1 MGKKPGL
8 WKERTPLHSPVPA
21 LEVTGLAK
29 TFTSRKKPP
38 VHAVRN
44 ISFTVQQ
51 REVVGLLGPNGAGKT
66 TTIKCILGLMIP
78 SAGTVRVMGNDL
90 GRQYRQLVRSACA
103 VLEGSRN
110 IYWRMTPRE
119 NLDFFTGLYG
129 IPLQRSR
136 PYTDHL
142 LRVFRLEDKRLAQ
155 VQELSSGMKQK
166 VAVACALAPR
176 TPLVFLDEP
185 TVGLDV
191 ETSYELRETLKQLVK
206 EESRTII
213 VSSHDMAVIQ
223 DLCRRVIIIKQGSII
238 VDDQVEKLLQLFRTR
253 AYRFTLSNGHDPGL
267 EQAVA
272 AQFPGA
278 NISRTADRT
287 ELEVVLPRSEDL
299 YRFVDLVRE
308 SGLFIAGINQKE
320 PDLEEAFLQ
329 LVREEAQA

>member
-1 MGKKPGL
+1 
-8 WKERTPLHSPVPA
+8 LHPPVPA

-66 TTIKCILGLMIP
+66 TSIKCILGLMIP

-90 GRQYRQLVRSACA
+90 GRDYRQLVRSACA

-119 NLDFFTGLYG
+119 NLDF
-129 IPLQRSR
+129 
-136 PYTDHL
+136 
-142 LRVFRLEDKRLAQ
+142 LRVFRLEEKRLSQ

-206 EESRTII
+206 EEGRTII

-238 VDDQVEKLLQLFRTR
+238 VDDQVENLLQLFRTR
-253 AYRFTLSNGHDPGL
+253 AYRFTLSNGHDACL

-272 AQFPGA
+272 AKFPGA
-278 NISRTADRT
+278 NITRTAECT
-287 ELEVVLPRSEDL
+287 ELEVILPKSEDL

-329 LVREEAQA
+329 LVREEARA